1 MAILYTIGIYLMGV
15 FYRLAAVFVPKA
27 RAWRAGRKQWRKHLQ
42 EALADWSPEQP
53 RIWMHCASLG
63 EFEQGRPLIEKIK
76 QERPETRILL
86 TFFSPSGYSIRKD
99 YVHADFVM
107 YLPLDL
113 PRNTR
118 DFLRIVKPDLGIF
131 VKYEFWWNYIA
142 SAKKA
147 GIPLV
152 LIAGLF
158 RPKQYFFQFYGSW
171 FRRQLASFK
180 HFFVQNEA
188 AAQLLQEVN
197 ISAVSVVGDP
207 RVDRVLQIAAQVPSF
222 PKIEQW
228 RANRPTLVVGSSW
241 PSDEEILFPFLVN
254 TLPQDWAVILAPHDI
269 STRHIQQIEHSLPL
283 SFEKYSDWTATDPSD
298 SRVLLID
305 NIGMLSGLY
314 QYGRIA
320 YIGGGFGA
328 GIHNTLEPMAF
339 SLPVIFGPR
348 FEKFEE
354 ARLTVAGGGAFTIG
368 DTGELNRVFLA
379 LQQGAQYQKSQAM
392 VEDYLQSSRDAT
404 LKIYRS
410 LQSRQFLPE

>member
-1 MAILYTIGIYLMGV
+1 
-15 FYRLAAVFVPKA
+15 
-27 RAWRAGRKQWRKHLQ
+27 
-42 EALADWSPEQP
+42 
-53 RIWMHCASLG
+53 
-63 EFEQGRPLIEKIK
+63 
-76 QERPETRILL
+76 
-86 TFFSPSGYSIRKD
+86 
-99 YVHADFVM
+99 
-107 YLPLDL
+107 
-113 PRNTR
+113 
-118 DFLRIVKPDLGIF
+118 
-131 VKYEFWWNYIA
+131 
-142 SAKKA
+142 
-147 GIPLV
+147 
-152 LIAGLF
+152 
-158 RPKQYFFQFYGSW
+158 
-171 FRRQLASFK
+171 
-180 HFFVQNEA
+180 
-188 AAQLLQEVN
+188 
-197 ISAVSVVGDP
+197 
-207 RVDRVLQIAAQVPSF
+207 
-222 PKIEQW
+222 
-228 RANRPTLVVGSSW
+228 VGSSW